1 MNLLRAKCIPF
12 AFGIT
17 VWIFCREATHSTP
30 MYETGLKLLSI
41 TVLLTVANFDGS
53 STTIWCEPGF
63 CTCANTTTVA
73 AVIISSRIST
83 RRMRGAHRC
92 LPSLGRGCLW
102 RLGRPSCIIKG
113 FDNHA
118 VIAAGQRSR
127 GNPSNNTEE
136 DNGRNTES
144 NHHVALIE
152 EASSLIG
159 GAVVLFIFRS
169 VIAEGKFRAASSRP

>member
-1 MNLLRAKCIPF
+1 MQHYINYFIFNIYHARSRVEWDKTYCLFIFTILMNLLRAKCIPF

-73 AVIISSRIST
+73 AVIISSRISSSNWLFCEN
-83 RRMRGAHRC
+83 GDIF
-92 LPSLGRGCLW
+92 S
-102 RLGRPSCIIKG
+102 
-113 FDNHA
+113 FD
-118 VIAAGQRSR
+118 R
-127 GNPSNNTEE
+127 
-136 DNGRNTES
+136 
-144 NHHVALIE
+144 
-152 EASSLIG
+152 
-159 GAVVLFIFRS
+159 IFY
-169 VIAEGKFRAASSRP
+169 VFCCNYQYFV